1 MKKLERK
8 NTEKDKIDIESASN
22 FLVKTRDI
30 LRDINTIFNE
40 TKTQKFNEF
49 IQNLQDKSNEYFDRV
64 NVDSFTGTIVFTKH
78 LKQDRTSINVGL
90 EENGRKFYKPN
101 TSLLTSMHIS
111 ILFAISELASEKK
124 EEKFPLIFDAPT
136 SSFGV
141 NKTTEFLNLI
151 YETGNQKILLLKDF
165 LATNNSSNTLEI
177 KKEFEKVKR
186 NKAFWVRLQR
196 PFNRKNLE
204 TINTE
209 IISL

>member
-1 MKKLERK
+1 
-8 NTEKDKIDIESASN
+8 
-22 FLVKTRDI
+22 
-30 LRDINTIFNE
+30 
-40 TKTQKFNEF
+40 
-49 IQNLQDKSNEYFDRV
+49 
-64 NVDSFTGTIVFTKH
+64 
-78 LKQDRTSINVGL
+78 
-90 EENGRKFYKPN
+90 
-101 TSLLTSMHIS
+101 MHIS